1 MRRLALVSVLVVLV
15 LGATAALAQGP
26 TVTTPKNGDRIGPAI
41 DVEGNLGHKG
51 LIVIIT
57 DVWRGDTHEKVATIP
72 GIRHYTEEDGSFAF
86 HVATPRN
93 MRGDKAPLTY
103 KVRVFELKGP
113 KNPGPET
120 VITCHAADQ

>member
-1 MRRLALVSVLVVLV
+1 MRRFVLLCVLVVLV
-15 LGATAALAQGP
+15 LGATAAFAQGP
-26 TVTTPKNGDRIGPAI
+26 TVTTPKEGDRIGPAI

-51 LIVIIT
+51 LIVIMT
-57 DVWRGDTHEKVATIP
+57 DVYRDDKNEKVASVP

-93 MRGDKAPLTY
+93 VWGEKVPLTY

-113 KNPGPET
+113 KDPGPET
-120 VITCHAADQ
+120 VINCHAANR

>member
-1 MRRLALVSVLVVLV
+1 MRRLALVGVLVVLA
-15 LGATAALAQGP
+15 LGTTAAFAQGP
-26 TVTTPKNGDRIGPAI
+26 RVTTPRDGDRIGPAI

-57 DVWRGDTHEKVATIP
+57 DVWRGDTHEKIATIP
-72 GIRHYTEEDGSFAF
+72 GIRHYTEEDGSFSF

-93 MRGDKAPLTY
+93 YRGEEADLTY

-120 VITCHAADQ
+120 VVTCHAANR